1 MLQEF
6 DSELSKEEKERLES
20 LTKEIS
26 AAHNKLNITSDAL
39 EGITTTIDSLNAELE
54 SKLIPQENDL
64 ESKMSEVGDAFIFG
78 LQDELKELQL
88 EKESVE
94 KQHENAVLELS
105 TVQREIESL
114 IAEET
119 NNKKL
124 LEKANN
130 QQRLLLKK
138 LDNFQKKC

>member
-94 KQHENAVLELS
+94 KQHENAVLELG
-105 TVQREIESL
+105 TVAKR
-114 IAEET
+114 
-119 NNKKL
+119 N
-124 LEKANN
+124 
-130 QQRLLLKK
+130 
-138 LDNFQKKC
+138 